1 MAPTQPMDDD
11 RDRRRRTKAIR
22 YAVPV
27 LAAGAA
33 AATIGLV
40 PALASAGSPELPKIT
55 AEELIA
61 KIAASDTQTVSG
73 SVRITTDFGLPSFL
87 SGSGGPSGL
96 FGGGDGGRDESRGG
110 DPSSSAA
117 PEEQLTQLLAG
128 SHTLHIAADGP
139 ARQKVSIVEDAAEYS
154 LIHNGDEVWAYDS
167 ATNSAYHLTDVPQES
182 GAAKDKGEHKLPE
195 DWPTSPQQAARQLLD
210 AVDGTTTV
218 SVDGTARVAGRSAYQ
233 LVVTPKAKDST
244 VGSVRIAVDS
254 ATGVPLKFTL
264 APHGGGKAI
273 VDVAFTKV
281 DFAKP
286 SAATFEFTPP
296 KGAKVTTEKAGE
308 HAADGAHG
316 THPAPGELS
325 GFDGLDGIGVLGK
338 GWDSIAEL
346 QLPKDALNQS
356 PGKAEGQ
363 DLGGP
368 SLLGSFGKD
377 VKGDFGTGTVVG
389 TRLVNAL
396 ITDSG
401 KVYVGTVNQDA
412 LIRAANAGA
421 R

>member
-1 MAPTQPMDDD
+1 MAPIQPLDDD
-11 RDRRRRTKAIR
+11 RERRRRTKAIR

-87 SGSGGPSGL
+87 AGGSGSAGP
-96 FGGGDGGRDESRGG
+96 FGGGGRGESPGG
-110 DPSSSAA
+110 DDGSSAA
-117 PEEQLTQLLAG
+117 PQEKLTQLLAG

-139 ARQKVSIVEDAAEYS
+139 GRQKVSIVEDAAEYS

-167 ATNSAYHLTDVPQES
+167 ATNSAYHLTDVPQEQ
-182 GAAKDKGEHKLPE
+182 GAGKDKGERKLPE
-195 DWPTSPQQAARQLLD
+195 GWPTSPQGAAKQLLD
-210 AVDGTTTV
+210 AVDDTTSV

-233 LVVTPKAKDST
+233 LVVTPKAADST

-264 APHGGGKAI
+264 APKGGGKAI

-286 SAATFEFTPP
+286 SAATFDFTPP

-308 HAADGAHG
+308 HATDGARG
-316 THPAPGELS
+316 THPAPGEFS
-325 GFDGLDGIGVLGK
+325 GLDELGGVGVLGK

-346 QLPKDALNQS
+346 QLPKDALNQGT
-356 PGKAEGQ
+356 PEAKGQ
-363 DLGGP
+363 GFDGP
-368 SLLGSFGKD
+368 SLLSSFGKD

-412 LIRAANAGA
+412 LIKAANAGA

>member
-1 MAPTQPMDDD
+1 MAPIQPLDDD

-40 PALASAGSPELPKIT
+40 PALASAGSPDLPKIT

-73 SVRITTDFGLPSFL
+73 SIRITTDFGLPSFMAGAN
-87 SGSGGPSGL
+87 GSAGP
-96 FGGGDGGRDESRGG
+96 FGGGGPGESRGG
-110 DPSSSAA
+110 DGSSAE
-117 PEEQLTQLLAG
+117 PQEQLTQLLAG

-139 ARQKVSIVEDAAEYS
+139 GRQKVSIVEDAAEYS
-154 LIHNGDEVWAYDS
+154 VIHNGDEVWAYDS

-182 GAAKDKGEHKLPE
+182 GAAKDKGERKLPE
-195 DWPTSPQQAARQLLD
+195 GLPTSPQGAAKQLLD
-210 AVDGTTTV
+210 AVDGTTSV

-233 LVVTPKAKDST
+233 LVVTPKAADST

-254 ATGVPLKFTL
+254 ATGVPLRFTL
-264 APHGGGKAI
+264 APKGGGKAI

-286 SAATFEFTPP
+286 SAATFDFSPP

-308 HAADGAHG
+308 HATEDGTHG
-316 THPAPGELS
+316 TRPAPGELS
-325 GFDGLDGIGVLGK
+325 GLDGLGGVDVLGK

-356 PGKAEGQ
+356 PGQAKDQGSE
-363 DLGGP
+363 GP
-368 SLLGSFGKD
+368 SLLSSFGKD

-396 ITDSG
+396 ITESG

-421 R
+421 K